1 MFHNIDTKPRLNL
14 LDNIILVLEISTKQ
28 KVSVEMGRQRNDWL
42 WSGIK
47 GYYRQHC
54 IIRLSFHMKISTEHN
69 VKTDE

>member
-14 LDNIILVLEISTKQ
+14 LDKIILVLEVPTEQ
-28 KVSVEMGRQRNDWL
+28 KVSVEMGGLRNDWL

-47 GYYRQHC
+47 GYYRQYC
-54 IIRLSFHMKISTEHN
+54 IIRLSFHLKISTEQN